1 MDLSDFDSNMS
12 VDPFTLF
19 SDWFTLRMRSGG
31 KYPEAF
37 ALSTSGSDNRI
48 SSRIVLLKDYSDGKF
63 TFFTNYDSHKGE
75 QLAQNNHAAMLFYWP
90 EISCQIRIEGVVE
103 KLTREE
109 SEEYFRYRPRESQ
122 AGAWASRQ
130 SRVIP
135 SKSYLEEEFK
145 RYLESYNGKEIPLP
159 DYWGGYYLVPDLF
172 EFWQEGEHRLHDRIE
187 YRLVDSK
194 WSLNRLS
201 P

>member
-1 MDLSDFDSNMS
+1 MDLSDFDSNIS
-12 VDPFTLF
+12 FDPFTLF
-19 SDWFTLRMRSGG
+19 QEWFNLRMSSGG

-63 TFFTNYDSHKGE
+63 TFFTNYNSHKGE

-90 EISCQIRIEGVVE
+90 EMSRQIRIEGVVE
-103 KLTREE
+103 KLPREE
-109 SEEYFRYRPRESQ
+109 SEEYFKSRPRESQ

-135 SKSYLEEEFK
+135 SKSYLEGEFK
-145 RYLESYNGKEIPLP
+145 SYLASYSDKEIPLP
-159 DYWGGYYLVPDLF
+159 DYWGGYKLVPNLF

-187 YRLVDSK
+187 FRLSGTK
-194 WSLNRLS
+194 WIINRLS